1 MAVRAQDFQIPKIT
15 HEEVNENRGVFVIEP
30 LDRGFGYT
38 FGNSLRR
45 VLLSSLEGAAV
56 TSVKLE
62 GVAHE
67 FTTLPGVR
75 EDVTDIIL
83 NLKQLVCILHGES
96 PEVEVR
102 LTKRGEGIVTAADI
116 EAPADLEILNPELE
130 IANLSSKGRL
140 EITLTI
146 GRGRGYVPA
155 EGNRGQAHT
164 IGVIPVDSMF
174 SPIRRVAYDVE
185 AARVGQRT
193 DYDKLILDVTT
204 NGSIDPKD
212 AIAQAAEILIRQ
224 LAIFT
229 DLEKME
235 GFGEARRPRP
245 SGADSVG
252 VSLARGMENFPIEEL
267 ELGVRSYNCL
277 KRVGIETI
285 GDLVT
290 KTENELAAI
299 PNFGKKSIEEVKE
312 TLAAARPA
320 PPRRRGRQRR
330 GGVEAD
336 VRHERSGKKLGRDS
350 AHRKA
355 LYANLAGALI
365 EHGRIKTTVTK
376 AKAVKPIAEQMITL
390 GRRGDLHARRQAIAF
405 LRSRD
410 VVHKLFA
417 EVAPRFED
425 RPGGYSRIIRIGP
438 RPGDAAEMAYLELVD
453 EEYVA
458 KEREERDAASPSA
471 AVPRRGGRG
480 GARGARPRRSRSRRR
495 AEAEASRAR
504 AEAEADEPAPR
515 ATSPRPTTRGLDAD
529 ADEGADDRRS
539 RAPPTLRSAER
550 LREARAEEPPAD
562 HGERDQLEARRRSP
576 R

>member
-15 HEEVNENRGVFVIEP
+15 HEEVTENRGVFVIEP

-56 TSVKLE
+56 TSVKIE

-116 EAPADLEILNPELE
+116 EAPADLEILNPDLE

-174 SPIRRVAYDVE
+174 SPINRCSYDVE

-204 NGSIDPKD
+204 NGSLDPKD

-229 DLEKME
+229 DLERME
-235 GFGEARRPRP
+235 GFGENAQPLEG
-245 SGADSVG
+245 SATADVQ
-252 VSLARGMENFPIEEL
+252 LAHGMENFPIEEL

-285 GDLVT
+285 GDLIS
-290 KTENELAAI
+290 KTEQELAAI
-299 PNFGKKSIEEVKE
+299 PNFGKKSIEEVRE
-312 TLAAARPA
+312 TLA
-320 PPRRRGRQRR
+320 
-330 GGVEAD
+330 V
-336 VRHERSGKKLGRDS
+336 HSLKL
-350 AHRKA
+350 
-355 LYANLAGALI
+355 
-365 EHGRIKTTVTK
+365 
-376 AKAVKPIAEQMITL
+376 
-390 GRRGDLHARRQAIAF
+390 RGD
-405 LRSRD
+405 D
-410 VVHKLFA
+410 
-417 EVAPRFED
+417 
-425 RPGGYSRIIRIGP
+425 
-438 RPGDAAEMAYLELVD
+438 
-453 EEYVA
+453 
-458 KEREERDAASPSA
+458 
-471 AVPRRGGRG
+471 
-480 GARGARPRRSRSRRR
+480 
-495 AEAEASRAR
+495 
-504 AEAEADEPAPR
+504 
-515 ATSPRPTTRGLDAD
+515 
-529 ADEGADDRRS
+529 
-539 RAPPTLRSAER
+539 
-550 LREARAEEPPAD
+550 
-562 HGERDQLEARRRSP
+562 
-576 R
+576 

>member
-1 MAVRAQDFQIPKIT
+1 MAVRATDFQVPKIT
-15 HEEVNENRGVFVIEP
+15 HEEVNEDRGVFQIEP

-56 TSVKLE
+56 TSVKIE

-102 LTKRGEGIVTAADI
+102 LTKRGEGVVTAADI
-116 EAPADLEILNPELE
+116 EAPADLEILNPDLE

-146 GRGRGYVPA
+146 GRGRGYLPA

-174 SPIRRVAYDVE
+174 SPINRVSYDVE

-212 AIAQAAEILIRQ
+212 AIAEAAEILIRQ

-229 DLEKME
+229 DLERIE
-235 GFGEARRPRP
+235 GYGESAAPP
-245 SGADSVG
+245 DGADVVIPAAG
-252 VSLARGMENFPIEEL
+252 GMENFPIEEL

-290 KTENELAAI
+290 KSESELAAI

-312 TLAAARPA
+312 TLQQH
-320 PPRRRGRQRR
+320 GLTLR
-330 GGVEAD
+330 GG
-336 VRHERSGKKLGRDS
+336 SLNG
-350 AHRKA
+350 
-355 LYANLAGALI
+355 
-365 EHGRIKTTVTK
+365 
-376 AKAVKPIAEQMITL
+376 
-390 GRRGDLHARRQAIAF
+390 
-405 LRSRD
+405 
-410 VVHKLFA
+410 
-417 EVAPRFED
+417 
-425 RPGGYSRIIRIGP
+425 
-438 RPGDAAEMAYLELVD
+438 
-453 EEYVA
+453 
-458 KEREERDAASPSA
+458 
-471 AVPRRGGRG
+471 
-480 GARGARPRRSRSRRR
+480 
-495 AEAEASRAR
+495 
-504 AEAEADEPAPR
+504 
-515 ATSPRPTTRGLDAD
+515 
-529 ADEGADDRRS
+529 
-539 RAPPTLRSAER
+539 
-550 LREARAEEPPAD
+550 REA
-562 HGERDQLEARRRSP
+562 
-576 R
+576 

>member
-1 MAVRAQDFQIPKIT
+1 VAVRATDFQVPKIT
-15 HEEVNENRGVFVIEP
+15 HEELNEDRGVFVIEP

-56 TSVKLE
+56 TSVKIE

-83 NLKQLVCILHGES
+83 NLKQLVCILHGDS

-102 LTKRGEGIVTAADI
+102 LTKRGEGVVTAADI

-130 IANLSSKGRL
+130 IANLSAKGRL

-155 EGNRGQAHT
+155 EGNRGQSHT

-174 SPIRRVAYDVE
+174 SPINRVSYDVE

-204 NGSIDPKD
+204 NGSIEPKE
-212 AIAQAAEILIRQ
+212 AIAEAAEILIRQ

-229 DLEKME
+229 DLERIE
-235 GFGEARRPRP
+235 GFGESAATTADG
-245 SGADSVG
+245 GADSAG
-252 VSLARGMENFPIEEL
+252 PLLAGGMENFPIEEL

-290 KTENELAAI
+290 KSESELAAI

-312 TLAAARPA
+312 TLAQH
-320 PPRRRGRQRR
+320 GLTLR
-330 GGVEAD
+330 GG
-336 VRHERSGKKLGRDS
+336 SM
-350 AHRKA
+350 
-355 LYANLAGALI
+355 NGA
-365 EHGRIKTTVTK
+365 
-376 AKAVKPIAEQMITL
+376 
-390 GRRGDLHARRQAIAF
+390 
-405 LRSRD
+405 
-410 VVHKLFA
+410 
-417 EVAPRFED
+417 
-425 RPGGYSRIIRIGP
+425 
-438 RPGDAAEMAYLELVD
+438 
-453 EEYVA
+453 
-458 KEREERDAASPSA
+458 
-471 AVPRRGGRG
+471 
-480 GARGARPRRSRSRRR
+480 
-495 AEAEASRAR
+495 
-504 AEAEADEPAPR
+504 
-515 ATSPRPTTRGLDAD
+515 
-529 ADEGADDRRS
+529 EG
-539 RAPPTLRSAER
+539 
-550 LREARAEEPPAD
+550 
-562 HGERDQLEARRRSP
+562 
-576 R
+576 